1 MGRIN
6 FTDFS
11 KLVGVSRPAISVAAK
26 NGRLTYHV
34 DGEGKKYLIEEDA
47 LIEWER
53 NTLVSSRN
61 EARSKSDAELTAKI
75 NAADAGNKDGSSV
88 PSLNDSRA
96 VREAYRARIEKI
108 RYEELSNKVVDVEKA
123 QREYYEM
130 ARKVRDCMTAIPDR
144 ISAQLAA
151 ETNQFKVHK
160 KLMDE
165 IRIALRSLI
174 DEEEL
179 KQNG

>member
-1 MGRIN
+1 MTTIS
-6 FTDFS
+6 FS
-11 KLVGVSRPAISVAAK
+11 EFAKLVGVSRAAISIAVS
-26 NGRLTYHV
+26 NGRLTAHL
-34 DGEGKKYLIEEDA
+34 DEKGRKFLIQEEASDEWVNNTAHKQREKA
-47 LIEWER
+47 LEYDEDKAQDILEKE
-53 NTLVSSRN
+53 
-61 EARSKSDAELTAKI
+61 KFAENNPNIPK
-75 NAADAGNKDGSSV
+75 
-88 PSLNDSRA
+88 LNDSRA
-96 VREAYRARIEKI
+96 IREAFRARIEKI